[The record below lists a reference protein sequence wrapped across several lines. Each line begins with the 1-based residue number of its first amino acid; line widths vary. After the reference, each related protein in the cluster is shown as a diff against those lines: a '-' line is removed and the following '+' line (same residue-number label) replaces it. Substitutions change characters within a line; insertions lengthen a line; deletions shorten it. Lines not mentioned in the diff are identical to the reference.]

1 MENLEELTPGELSRQ
16 EKGQALSRSV
26 FFNSDRNYG
35 TLKRY
40 GETGYKV
47 TFIFNYVEA
56 DHTRTHTA
64 KGQAENETKLEN
76 NLARAKARVFE
87 LAACNPWELFITFT
101 LDPAKYD
108 RYNLPQYQKELA
120 HYLRN
125 WRMRQGDN
133 IRYLLIPERHA
144 DGAWHMHGFLMGL
157 PVEKLHRFNLSE
169 TLPSKIRNR
178 IQQGKAVYTWQAYA
192 NKFGF
197 ADIEPI
203 ENREASAKYISKY
216 VTKDTMRSV
225 TDFGAHIFYASK
237 GLQGAETICK
247 GDMFAFPEKPSF
259 RSDFCAIQWYKTEE
273 EARQCFP

>member
-1 MENLEELTPGELSRQ
+1 MTCAEDMTPAEIAREEKVQSLSR
-16 EKGQALSRSV
+16 LV
-26 FFNSDRNYG
+26 FFNSVRNYG

-40 GETGYKV
+40 GDIGYKV
-47 TFIFNYVEA
+47 TYIFNYVEA

-87 LAACNPWELFITFT
+87 LAACNPWELFVTFT
-101 LDPAKYD
+101 LDRSKYD
-108 RYNLPQYQKELA
+108 RYDLQRYRNDIARFLQHWKE
-120 HYLRN
+120 
-125 WRMRQGDN
+125 RQGDN

-157 PVEKLHRFNLSE
+157 PVEKLHRFSLSE
-169 TLPSKIRNR
+169 TLPQKIRNR

-197 ADIEPI
+197 ADIELI

-216 VTKDTMRSV
+216 VTKDSLRSV

-237 GLQGAETICK
+237 GLQGADTLRR
-247 GDMFAFPEKPSF
+247 GDMFAFPDRPSF
-259 RSDFCAIQWYKTEE
+259 RSDFCAIQWYRTEE
-273 EARQCFP
+273 EAKKCFP